1 MAVTTTTQY
10 HSNQRRLR
18 ANKHIRELSAQVRLH
33 HHDFIQPLFVD
44 ESLRQPR
51 PVAALSGVQAETIT
65 SVLKSIESNLQQ
77 GVSKFLLF
85 PVPAHKCTHDFDFSF
100 VTETMRFIK
109 ERFGQDVWIAA
120 DLCLCAYTAHGHCGI
135 LNDEGN
141 RLLNHES
148 VTVLADYAYHLAQAG
163 ADCMAPS
170 DMMDGRIGVI
180 RETLNRNGFDDI
192 AIMSYAAKF
201 QSSFY
206 GPFREAC
213 HSSPDKTLQLKD
225 RKTYQLSSAS
235 PKDALATALRDA
247 QEGADIIM
255 VKPAVLYAD
264 ILQQLKTQVLQPL
277 AAYHV
282 SGEYQSVEL
291 LAQQGLIDRAQ
302 AHLEVWTTLKRAGAD
317 IIISYAAAEARQW
330 IEKMHW

>member
-18 ANKHIRELSAQVRLH
+18 ANKHIRELAASVRLH
-33 HHDFIQPLFVD
+33 HHDFIQPLFAD
-44 ESLRQPR
+44 ENLRQPQ
-51 PVAALSGVQAETIT
+51 AIKALNGVQSETMFSI
-65 SVLKSIESNLQQ
+65 LKSIEQQLQR

-85 PVPAHKCTHDFDFSF
+85 PVPAHKHEWQFDFSF
-100 VTETMRFIK
+100 VTETIQLIK
-109 ERFGQDVWIAA
+109 EKFGDDVWLAA
-120 DLCLCAYTAHGHCGI
+120 DLCLCAYTSHGHCGI
-135 LNDEGN
+135 VNEDGSK
-141 RLLNHES
+141 LLNHES
-148 VTVLADYAYHLAQAG
+148 VTALAGYALQLAQSG
-163 ADCMAPS
+163 ADCIAPS
-170 DMMDGRIGVI
+170 DMMDGRIGAI
-180 RETLNRNGFDDI
+180 RETLNRDGFDDI

-213 HSSPDKTLQLKD
+213 HSSPGKNLQLKD
-225 RKTYQLSSAS
+225 RKTYQLSSAN
-235 PKDALATALRDA
+235 PKDALATALRDV

-264 ILQQLKTQVLQPL
+264 ILQQLKTQVQQPL

-282 SGEYQSVEL
+282 SGEYQSIEL

-330 IEKMHW
+330 IEKMQW